1 MVEQI
6 VPVPRSQVLGISE
19 LQRTRQIV
27 VGLLLLCFLL
37 YFWELGQI
45 PFYNYEESKEALVVW
60 EIVNNGGWILPLRNG
75 TEIPLKPP
83 LFHWC
88 GALMALLSGR
98 LNEFAVRS
106 PSAVFATAT
115 VLVTFFFGQALWHW
129 RVGLLSALILAT
141 SPEWVRWATYAR
153 SDMALVFFLTA
164 ACVTFFHLWQ
174 ESAARRRT
182 VYLFYLSV
190 GLATL
195 AKGPL
200 GLIVPGLVVVFFLG
214 IARELRFFSR
224 MRLTE
229 GAVIVFL
236 VAASWYLLALWQG
249 GGEFFRH
256 QILDENAFRFLD
268 NEQGGPSRD
277 HAFYYYVPALCAGM
291 LPWSLFFPA
300 LAHFLYSSRAELRER
315 KLRYPLVWG
324 LTGLVFFSLAS
335 GKRSNYILPLYPAVA
350 LLLGVWWQELI
361 EGTLASAALV
371 KRLARV
377 CALALCIG
385 LSLMVLMLIAHS
397 AGFDL
402 DHIVTPFLHP
412 RDQAN
417 LPLVAHSLQ
426 SQFPVV
432 VVWLAILALATA
444 WYVWG
449 LRREQ
454 WMHVFAALTVCTS
467 SSLYFTNALFHPL
480 LAWER
485 TYKPFMRGVRS
496 TVKNAPLY
504 FYKDAYDYGAIFYAD
519 RHIPSYKDDL
529 PSLPVDSNAGTPLYL
544 LMWEEDWQA
553 LSTTT
558 TNRLEPLVTSEGKG
572 PDKKHRLVLVALLP
586 GHDRDDGKEQGKQ

>member
-1 MVEQI
+1 M
-6 VPVPRSQVLGISE
+6 LGISE

-174 ESAARRRT
+174 ESAVRRRT

-256 QILDENAFRFLD
+256 QILDENVFRFLD

-300 LAHFLYSSRAELRER
+300 LAHFLYSSRAELSER

-350 LLLGVWWQELI
+350 LLLGVWWQEL
-361 EGTLASAALV
+361 V
-371 KRLARV
+371 
-377 CALALCIG
+377 
-385 LSLMVLMLIAHS
+385 
-397 AGFDL
+397 
-402 DHIVTPFLHP
+402 
-412 RDQAN
+412 
-417 LPLVAHSLQ
+417 

-444 WYVWG
+444 WYDWG

-454 WMHVFAALTVCTS
+454 WMYVFAALTVCTS

-544 LMWEEDWQA
+544 LMWEEDWQT
-553 LSTTT
+553 LSATTA
-558 TNRLEPLVTSEGKG
+558 NRLEYLVTSEGKG